1 MLPRAIWGEG
11 VPKPTGNAPR
21 GGSIEGRPNFVW
33 VILGDLDRFKRA
45 RVLGFIRPVVPLAGL
60 LLYCPRT
67 TGFMGGYSFAPA
79 IGFDLVVGSEKIW
92 CSLVPGAHCQSQH
105 RHKKLGGYMAG

>member
-1 MLPRAIWGEG
+1 MLPGAIWGEE

-33 VILGDLDRFKRA
+33 VISGDLDRFKRA

-60 LLYCPRT
+60 PLYRLVICHRGGPLGHFLRLHFSHIRT
-67 TGFMGGYSFAPA
+67 IANFCGCGIPTTS
-79 IGFDLVVGSEKIW
+79 
-92 CSLVPGAHCQSQH
+92 AHYC
-105 RHKKLGGYMAG
+105 R

>member
-1 MLPRAIWGEG
+1 MLPGAIWGEG

-33 VILGDLDRFKRA
+33 VISGDLGRFKRA

-60 LLYCPRT
+60 PLYPTPSPRLYLIT
-67 TGFMGGYSFAPA
+67 TSNLN
-79 IGFDLVVGSEKIW
+79 LVSG
-92 CSLVPGAHCQSQH
+92 
-105 RHKKLGGYMAG
+105 

>member
-60 LLYCPRT
+60 LLY
-67 TGFMGGYSFAPA
+67 
-79 IGFDLVVGSEKIW
+79 LVL
-92 CSLVPGAHCQSQH
+92 CSTCRGLIHPGMVQFHTKMPKFKTALSQ
-105 RHKKLGGYMAG
+105 MAFS

>member
-1 MLPRAIWGEG
+1 MLPRAILREG

-60 LLYCPRT
+60 PLYLWRGRRWVEEPVSNAATRACRGT
-67 TGFMGGYSFAPA
+67 R
-79 IGFDLVVGSEKIW
+79 GSRRRGR
-92 CSLVPGAHCQSQH
+92 VMV
-105 RHKKLGGYMAG
+105 R

>member
-60 LLYCPRT
+60 LLYPLAERPNPKPV
-67 TGFMGGYSFAPA
+67 GGRSPAAPVA
-79 IGFDLVVGSEKIW
+79 KNKI
-92 CSLVPGAHCQSQH
+92 SLP
-105 RHKKLGGYMAG
+105 KKSRFEASGLKWA

>member
-21 GGSIEGRPNFVW
+21 GGSIEDRPNFVW

-60 LLYCPRT
+60 LLHAQRPRLE
-67 TGFMGGYSFAPA
+67 M
-79 IGFDLVVGSEKIW
+79 L
-92 CSLVPGAHCQSQH
+92 LQ
-105 RHKKLGGYMAG
+105 LGLPIYRRLN

>member
-21 GGSIEGRPNFVW
+21 GGSIEGRLNFVW

-60 LLYCPRT
+60 LLYRFEQFEQLFEGVSTCGDIICESGESVSPFLRKRKIFIT
-67 TGFMGGYSFAPA
+67 TF
-79 IGFDLVVGSEKIW
+79 L
-92 CSLVPGAHCQSQH
+92 CS
-105 RHKKLGGYMAG
+105 

>member
-11 VPKPTGNAPR
+11 VPKSTGNAPR

-45 RVLGFIRPVVPLAGL
+45 RVLGFIRPVVPLVGL
-60 LLYCPRT
+60 LLYSKC
-67 TGFMGGYSFAPA
+67 YS
-79 IGFDLVVGSEKIW
+79 SE
-92 CSLVPGAHCQSQH
+92 SGALSSGPGA
-105 RHKKLGGYMAG
+105 RRYMLAELSCS

>member
-1 MLPRAIWGEG
+1 MLPGAIWGEE

-33 VILGDLDRFKRA
+33 VISGDLDRFKRA

-60 LLYCPRT
+60 PLYVT
-67 TGFMGGYSFAPA
+67 
-79 IGFDLVVGSEKIW
+79 I
-92 CSLVPGAHCQSQH
+92 AHWLHPQQNDMQTDKEG
-105 RHKKLGGYMAG
+105 RV

>member
-1 MLPRAIWGEG
+1 

-33 VILGDLDRFKRA
+33 VILGDLNRFKRA

-60 LLYCPRT
+60 LLYPG
-67 TGFMGGYSFAPA
+67 TGTEPKQGKEDTAKMM
-79 IGFDLVVGSEKIW
+79 KW
-92 CSLVPGAHCQSQH
+92 RSLS
-105 RHKKLGGYMAG
+105 

>member
-60 LLYCPRT
+60 PLYTLWSHP
-67 TGFMGGYSFAPA
+67 
-79 IGFDLVVGSEKIW
+79 
-92 CSLVPGAHCQSQH
+92 PGALKNEHGGAGLARVH
-105 RHKKLGGYMAG
+105 RGS

>member
-21 GGSIEGRPNFVW
+21 GGSIESRLNFVW
-33 VILGDLDRFKRA
+33 VISGDLDRFNKRA

-60 LLYCPRT
+60 PL
-67 TGFMGGYSFAPA
+67 
-79 IGFDLVVGSEKIW
+79 
-92 CSLVPGAHCQSQH
+92 
-105 RHKKLGGYMAG
+105 

>member
-60 LLYCPRT
+60 LLYLETSPDKPETIDFFRIVKALARRWGDVT
-67 TGFMGGYSFAPA
+67 ASAAHPHNAPSYSTSSCTRP
-79 IGFDLVVGSEKIW
+79 
-92 CSLVPGAHCQSQH
+92 
-105 RHKKLGGYMAG
+105 

>member
-21 GGSIEGRPNFVW
+21 GGSIEGSPNFVW
-33 VILGDLDRFKRA
+33 VISGDLDRFKRA

-60 LLYCPRT
+60 PLYDRPFFGST
-67 TGFMGGYSFAPA
+67 FSIATSSF
-79 IGFDLVVGSEKIW
+79 VG
-92 CSLVPGAHCQSQH
+92 A
-105 RHKKLGGYMAG
+105 RA